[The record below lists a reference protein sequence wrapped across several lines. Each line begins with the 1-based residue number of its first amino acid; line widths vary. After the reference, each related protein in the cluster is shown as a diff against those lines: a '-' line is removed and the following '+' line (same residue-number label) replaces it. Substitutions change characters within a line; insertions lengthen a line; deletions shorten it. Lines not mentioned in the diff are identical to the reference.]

1 MNLKRILVVTAIL
14 IVPIL
19 TAQTTMKFKP
29 FTIENLEPKPDFW
42 RVKPQEIIDVCKS
55 VKRGK
60 AEIIARTPADF
71 PVYAVFYGEFNEPP
85 PQTNWSAGSS
95 STTWKTYVG
104 EKTQQQTILVCAGIH
119 GAEAESVASLANLIQ
134 LLETGKDFRGKKD
147 DAMLRLAQNYRLIIL
162 PCVNMD
168 GRAIS
173 PDHLRNVDYNTFR
186 AASQGTWADGSLIGW
201 RGSKEY
207 FPLPL
212 DKVSFPGGYPNS
224 QGYNIMHDATP
235 GDVKTAEAR
244 ALLALVARWR
254 VDLVLNCHS
263 CEHAPALL
271 APSILDYPANVE
283 RGLECSHL
291 VNVAIANAGLR
302 PMPTQ
307 MPKPGKSLNLNTLA
321 ALSSGAL
328 ALTLECTV
336 SYDRPVDPTRTYSF
350 DEMLEPTLIMLR
362 TLMEDGLQKPF
373 IDREKL

>member
-1 MNLKRILVVTAIL
+1 
-14 IVPIL
+14 
-19 TAQTTMKFKP
+19 MKFKP

-95 STTWKTYVG
+95 STTWKTYIG
-104 EKTQQQTILVCAGIH
+104 EKTQKQTILVCAGIH

-147 DAMLRLAQNYRLIIL
+147 DDMLRLAQNYRLIIL

-173 PDHLRNVDYNTFR
+173 PDHLRNVDYDTFR

-244 ALLALVARWR
+244 TLLALVARWR

-291 VNVAIANAGLR
+291 VNVAFANAGLR

-362 TLMEDGLQKPF
+362 TLMEDGLKKPF
-373 IDREKL
+373 VDREKL